1 MSIHSIL
8 TVPNP
13 ALRQVSR
20 EVKFLDNKLTQ
31 VLTDLNE
38 TLVKKSDPPGV
49 GLSAIQTG
57 IPLRILLLYLPPDP
71 NLLEPPKNEKNFRLT
86 IMINPSLTAH
96 SKSVTLGP
104 NPKKPILEGCLSVP
118 NLYAPVFRWDR
129 IDIDTQIIE
138 SDSLHN
144 PISKIQNLPK
154 RRLRFGGFPA
164 RVIQHEYDHLD
175 GILFTDHV
183 IGYSPMPGFKPLGP
197 GQKLFFDDGER
208 LVTIP
213 NPHTLITW

>member
-1 MSIHSIL
+1 MSILPIL

-20 EVKFLDNKLTQ
+20 EVKTLDNKLTQ
-31 VLTDLNE
+31 ILTDLNE

-71 NLLEPPKNEKNFRLT
+71 NLLEAPKNEKNFKLT
-86 IMINPSLTAH
+86 VMINPIITAH

-104 NPKKPILEGCLSVP
+104 NSKKPILEGCLSVP
-118 NLYAPVFRWDR
+118 NLYAPVFRWDW
-129 IDIDTQIIE
+129 IDISYETIDN
-138 SDSLHN
+138 SLPTVNRPPSTEKH
-144 PISKIQNLPK
+144 QE
-154 RRLRFGGFPA
+154 RFSGFPA

-175 GILFTDHV
+175 GILFSDHV
-183 IGYSPMPGFKPLGP
+183 IGHSPMPGFKPLGP
-197 GQKLFFDDGER
+197 SQKLFFDDGDQ
-208 LVTIP
+208 LVAIP
-213 NPHTLITW
+213 NPHKLITW